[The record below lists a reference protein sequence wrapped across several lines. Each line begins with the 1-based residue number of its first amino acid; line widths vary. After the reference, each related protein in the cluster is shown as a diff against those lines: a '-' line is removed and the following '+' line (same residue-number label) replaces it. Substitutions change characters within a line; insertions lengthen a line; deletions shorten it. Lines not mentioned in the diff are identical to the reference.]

1 VPVPVQCWAAVTV
14 TVPVTHWG
22 AYEALVFGQE
32 HGNAGV
38 DLADCEG
45 DEHGACE
52 RVCVVLGRRDLF
64 LLVWL
69 ELVSQL
75 LPCMGG
81 PTINR
86 ASHHLHH
93 SPSGI
98 HVVLTSPHHRL
109 THVRMP
115 RSARQRATR
124 SWKRLQTPTFPFT
137 RLPDELQLM
146 VLANRATWCLHS

>member
-1 VPVPVQCWAAVTV
+1 MPVPVQCWAAVTG
-14 TVPVTHWG
+14 THWG

-32 HGNAGV
+32 HGNAGI

-64 LLVWL
+64 MLVWL
-69 ELVSQL
+69 ELKSQL
-75 LPCMGG
+75 LPCMAGRRSTG
-81 PTINR
+81 
-86 ASHHLHH
+86 HHSPY

-109 THVRMP
+109 TQVSMP
-115 RSARQRATR
+115 RSARQRAAR
-124 SWKRLQTPTFPFT
+124 SWKRLKMPTFPFT
-137 RLPDELQLM
+137 RLPYELQLM
-146 VLANRATWCLHS
+146 VLTNRATWCLHS